1 MEQGQILSAGQS
13 KPASLTA
20 AELRARFAAHQPG
33 IRSFDNERVRGDHL
47 LDPNVKLPP
56 GLTPAA
62 VLAPLIE
69 RASGFQ
75 VLLTQR
81 TAHLSAH
88 AGQIALPGGRVEP
101 GDPDAVQAALR
112 ETEEEIGLS
121 PSRIE
126 VLGRLDT
133 YITGTGYEIVPV
145 VGLVREPFSLR
156 LDPKE
161 VTETFEVPLSFILD
175 RANHKRETRQL
186 PNGVRTF
193 FVLPYQNRY
202 IWGATAGIL
211 VNLAEVLAGRD
222 AGAVTS
228 RS

>member
-13 KPASLTA
+13 RSESLTA
-20 AELRARFAAHQPG
+20 SGLRARFTAHQPG
-33 IRSFDNERVRGDHL
+33 IRSFDSERVRGDHL

-62 VLAPLIE
+62 VLVPLVE

-81 TAHLSAH
+81 TDNLSAH
-88 AGQIALPGGRVEP
+88 AGQISLPGGRVEP
-101 GDPDAVQAALR
+101 GDKDAVQAALR
-112 ETEEEIGLS
+112 ETAEEIGLAH
-121 PSRIE
+121 SRIE
-126 VLGRLDT
+126 VIGRLDT

-145 VGLVREPFSLR
+145 AGLVVAPFSLR
-156 LDPKE
+156 LDPQE
-161 VTETFEVPLSFILD
+161 VTEAFEVPLSFILD

-186 PNGVRTF
+186 KNGMRSF

-211 VNLAEVLAGRD
+211 VNLAEVLSP
-222 AGAVTS
+222 VKS
-228 RS
+228 PS

>member
-1 MEQGQILSAGQS
+1 
-13 KPASLTA
+13 LTA

-33 IRSFDNERVRGDHL
+33 IRSFDSERVRGDHL

-62 VLAPLIE
+62 VLAPLVE
-69 RASGFQ
+69 RAAGFQ

-81 TAHLSAH
+81 PAHLSAH
-88 AGQIALPGGRVEP
+88 AGQISLPGGRVEP
-101 GDPDAVQAALR
+101 GDRDAVQAALR
-112 ETEEEIGLS
+112 ETEEEIGLD

-161 VTETFEVPLSFILD
+161 VTEAFEVPLSFILD
-175 RANHKRETRQL
+175 RANHKTETREL
-186 PNGVRTF
+186 KNGVRTF
-193 FVLPYQNRY
+193 FVLSYENRR
-202 IWGATAGIL
+202 IWGATASMLI
-211 VNLAEVLAGRD
+211 NLAEVLSGRSAGL
-222 AGAVTS
+222 VKS

>member
-1 MEQGQILSAGQS
+1 M
-13 KPASLTA
+13 TA

-33 IRSFDNERVRGDHL
+33 IRAFSSERVRGDHL
-47 LDPNVKLPP
+47 LDPNVKLPS

-62 VLAPLIE
+62 VLVPLVE
-69 RASGFQ
+69 RPEGFQ

-81 TAHLSAH
+81 TPHLSAH

-101 GDPDAVQAALR
+101 DDKDAVHAALR

-156 LDPKE
+156 LDPEE
-161 VTETFEVPLSFILD
+161 VTESFEVPLSFILD

-186 PNGVRTF
+186 RNVMRTF
-193 FVLPYQNRY
+193 FVLPYENRY
-202 IWGATAGIL
+202 IWGATASML
-211 VNLAEVLAGRD
+211 VNLAEVLAP
-222 AGAVTS
+222 
-228 RS
+228 

>member
-13 KPASLTA
+13 KPAALTA
-20 AELRARFAAHQPG
+20 ADLRARFAAHQPG
-33 IRSFDNERVRGDHL
+33 IRAFDSVLVRGDHL
-47 LDPNVKLPP
+47 LDANVKLPP

-69 RASGFQ
+69 RESGFQ

-101 GDPDAVQAALR
+101 EDRDAVQAALR

-121 PSRIE
+121 PARVE

-161 VTETFEVPLSFILD
+161 VTEAFEVPLSFILD

-211 VNLAEVLAGRD
+211 VNLAEVLAP
-222 AGAVTS
+222 
-228 RS
+228 